1 MTSKRLKVSII
12 YFVVVLLTLLMR
24 VASALDIY
32 SALGIED
39 EEAFWSCMIQ
49 IVIFGIVP
57 ACLYLVFVAGKP
69 DKLLS
74 YFPMRKPKKR
84 KGDSEESEKA
94 EEFCFASTE
103 YQRETVLDV
112 VDEDGVDEVAALDSS
127 LSEDVQQNK
136 SNEVAE
142 GDETSANSLSGDAQ
156 QNQRN
161 EVAEVAEGDEANA
174 NSLSEDAQQNKSNE
188 VAEVADREKKGEKAI
203 VAFKALFGDFGF
215 KKVSGRDA
223 LRTLVLAICM
233 IVLGSAVSML
243 WQMVLSLTGYTRSSS
258 HTHYSDI
265 LVLLEE
271 FVLVAI
277 LPGFFE
283 EFTHRG
289 LLSAG
294 YKECGW
300 KFVVLSALFFSL
312 MHQNI
317 TQTGYTFTDGLMMA
331 LVMYYTGS
339 IWPSMFMHFLNN
351 AWSVFMGYVADTG
364 GVFEFLVVAENW
376 LYSTV
381 GGLIVIVFAVLV
393 CSALVVLMFWRMRSD
408 AVKKARIDD
417 RPFKDT
423 LAYPL
428 VKDFM
433 FWLIVAV
440 GVAATTFSFVWGII
454 R

>member
-74 YFPMRKPKKR
+74 YFPMRKLKKR
-84 KGDSEESEKA
+84 KGDFEEPEKA
-94 EEFCFASTE
+94 EEFSFASTE

-112 VDEDGVDEVAALDSS
+112 VDEDVVADNSLSGDVAADSS

-142 GDETSANSLSGDAQ
+142 
-156 QNQRN
+156 
-161 EVAEVAEGDEANA
+161 VAEVAEGDETST
-174 NSLSEDAQQNKSNE
+174 NSLSGDVQQNKSNE
-188 VAEVADREKKGEKAI
+188 VAEVAEGADREKKGEKAI

-243 WQMVLSLTGYTRSSS
+243 WQMILSLTGYTRSSS

-364 GVFEFLVVAENW
+364 GVFEFLAVAENW

-393 CSALVVLMFWRMRSD
+393 CSALVVLMFWRMRNE

>member
-1 MTSKRLKVSII
+1 MTSKRLKVGII
-12 YFVVVLLTLLMR
+12 YFDVVLLTLLMR

-69 DKLLS
+69 DKLLA

-112 VDEDGVDEVAALDSS
+112 VDEDVVAD
-127 LSEDVQQNK
+127 
-136 SNEVAE
+136 
-142 GDETSANSLSGDAQ
+142 NSLSGDVVADSSLSGDVQ

-161 EVAEVAEGDEANA
+161 EVAEVAEGDEAST
-174 NSLSEDAQQNKSNE
+174 NSLSGDAQQNKSNE
-188 VAEVADREKKGEKAI
+188 VAEVAEVAEGADREKKGEKAI

-243 WQMVLSLTGYTRSSS
+243 WQMILSLTGYTRSSS

-364 GVFEFLVVAENW
+364 GVFEFIAVAENW

-393 CSALVVLMFWRMRSD
+393 CSALVVLMFWRMRNE

>member
-94 EEFCFASTE
+94 EEFSFASTE
-103 YQRETVLDV
+103 YQRETVLDG
-112 VDEDGVDEVAALDSS
+112 VDEDGVDEDVIADNSLSGDVVADSS
-127 LSEDVQQNK
+127 LSEDVQQNN
-136 SNEVAE
+136 SNEVA
-142 GDETSANSLSGDAQ
+142 
-156 QNQRN
+156 
-161 EVAEVAEGDEANA
+161 
-174 NSLSEDAQQNKSNE
+174 E

-243 WQMVLSLTGYTRSSS
+243 WQMILSLTGYTRSSS
-258 HTHYSDI
+258 HMHYSDI

-364 GVFEFLVVAENW
+364 GVFEFLAVAENW

-381 GGLIVIVFAVLV
+381 GGFIVIVFAVLV
-393 CSALVVLMFWRMRSD
+393 CSALVVLMFWRMRNE

-440 GVAATTFSFVWGII
+440 GIAATTFSFVWGII

>member
-74 YFPMRKPKKR
+74 YFPMRKLKKR
-84 KGDSEESEKA
+84 KGDFEEPEKA
-94 EEFCFASTE
+94 EEFSFASTE

-112 VDEDGVDEVAALDSS
+112 VDEDVVADNSLSGDVAADSS

-142 GDETSANSLSGDAQ
+142 VAEVTEGDETSTNSLSGD
-156 QNQRN
+156 
-161 EVAEVAEGDEANA
+161 V
-174 NSLSEDAQQNKSNE
+174 QQNKSNE
-188 VAEVADREKKGEKAI
+188 VAEVAEVAEGADREKKGEKAI

-364 GVFEFLVVAENW
+364 GVFEFLAVAENW

-393 CSALVVLMFWRMRSD
+393 CSALVVLMFWRMRNE

>member
-74 YFPMRKPKKR
+74 YFPMRKLKKR
-84 KGDSEESEKA
+84 KGDFEEPEKA
-94 EEFCFASTE
+94 EEFSFASTE

-112 VDEDGVDEVAALDSS
+112 VDEDVVADNSLSGDVAADSS

-142 GDETSANSLSGDAQ
+142 
-156 QNQRN
+156 
-161 EVAEVAEGDEANA
+161 VAEVAEGDETST
-174 NSLSEDAQQNKSNE
+174 NSLSGDVQQNKSNE
-188 VAEVADREKKGEKAI
+188 VAEVAEGADREKKGEKAI

-243 WQMVLSLTGYTRSSS
+243 WQMILSLTGYTRSSS

-364 GVFEFLVVAENW
+364 GVFEFLAVAENW

-381 GGLIVIVFAVLV
+381 GGFIVIVFAVLV
-393 CSALVVLMFWRMRSD
+393 CSALVVLMFWRMRNE

>member
-112 VDEDGVDEVAALDSS
+112 VDEDGVDEDVVAD
-127 LSEDVQQNK
+127 
-136 SNEVAE
+136 
-142 GDETSANSLSGDAQ
+142 NSLNEDAQ

-161 EVAEVAEGDEANA
+161 EVAEVAEGDETSA
-174 NSLSEDAQQNKSNE
+174 NSLSGDVQQNKRNEVAE

-243 WQMVLSLTGYTRSSS
+243 WQMILSLTGYTRSSS

>member
-1 MTSKRLKVSII
+1 
-12 YFVVVLLTLLMR
+12 
-24 VASALDIY
+24 
-32 SALGIED
+32 
-39 EEAFWSCMIQ
+39 
-49 IVIFGIVP
+49 
-57 ACLYLVFVAGKP
+57 
-69 DKLLS
+69 
-74 YFPMRKPKKR
+74 
-84 KGDSEESEKA
+84 
-94 EEFCFASTE
+94 
-103 YQRETVLDV
+103 
-112 VDEDGVDEVAALDSS
+112 
-127 LSEDVQQNK
+127 
-136 SNEVAE
+136 
-142 GDETSANSLSGDAQ
+142 
-156 QNQRN
+156 
-161 EVAEVAEGDEANA
+161 
-174 NSLSEDAQQNKSNE
+174 
-188 VAEVADREKKGEKAI
+188 
-203 VAFKALFGDFGF
+203 
-215 KKVSGRDA
+215 
-223 LRTLVLAICM
+223 
-233 IVLGSAVSML
+233 
-243 WQMVLSLTGYTRSSS
+243 
-258 HTHYSDI
+258 
-265 LVLLEE
+265 
-271 FVLVAI
+271 VLVAI

-364 GVFEFLVVAENW
+364 GVFEFLAVAENW

-381 GGLIVIVFAVLV
+381 GGFIVIVFAVLV
-393 CSALVVLMFWRMRSD
+393 CSALVVLMFWRMRSV

>member
-84 KGDSEESEKA
+84 KGDAEESENA

-112 VDEDGVDEVAALDSS
+112 VDENVVDENGVDEAAVLDNS
-127 LSEDVQQNK
+127 LIEDVQQNK
-136 SNEVAE
+136 
-142 GDETSANSLSGDAQ
+142 
-156 QNQRN
+156 RN
-161 EVAEVAEGDEANA
+161 EVAEVAE
-174 NSLSEDAQQNKSNE
+174 
-188 VAEVADREKKGEKAI
+188 VAEGADREKKGEKAI

-243 WQMVLSLTGYTRSSS
+243 WQMILSLTGYTRSSS

-364 GVFEFLVVAENW
+364 GVFEFLAVAENW

-381 GGLIVIVFAVLV
+381 GGFIVIVFAVLV
-393 CSALVVLMFWRMRSD
+393 CSALVVLMFWRMRSVT
-408 AVKKARIDD
+408 VKKARIDD

>member
-127 LSEDVQQNK
+127 LSGDVQQNK

-142 GDETSANSLSGDAQ
+142 
-156 QNQRN
+156 
-161 EVAEVAEGDEANA
+161 VAEVAEGDEASA
-174 NSLSEDAQQNKSNE
+174 NSLSGDVQQNKSNE

-243 WQMVLSLTGYTRSSS
+243 WQMILSLTGYTRSSS

-364 GVFEFLVVAENW
+364 GVFEFLAVAENW

-393 CSALVVLMFWRMRSD
+393 CSALVVLMFWRMRNE

-440 GVAATTFSFVWGII
+440 GVAATTFSFVWGVI

>member
-243 WQMVLSLTGYTRSSS
+243 WQMILSLTGYTRSSS

-364 GVFEFLVVAENW
+364 GVFEFLAVAENW

-393 CSALVVLMFWRMRSD
+393 CSALVVLMLWRMRNE
-408 AVKKARIDD
+408 AVKRRALTTDHSKILSHIRSSKTSCSGSSSPSASQPR
-417 RPFKDT
+417 RS
-423 LAYPL
+423 PL
-428 VKDFM
+428 C
-433 FWLIVAV
+433 
-440 GVAATTFSFVWGII
+440 GVS
-454 R
+454 